1 MQVAEGK
8 QPFCDWDGLRTLR
21 FSAFRCL
28 VFSPL
33 YVGWITLLERITLP
47 RHSAVMAKTLL
58 DSLVWTPTFHSIFY
72 TWMAVTEGMSLRE
85 ACARTWRMLPTTVPA
100 SWVFWMPVQAVNFWF
115 VPVHLR
121 VTLVN
126 VISAGWSAVMS
137 GFNEYARCGAGSPPL
152 ALPECEQVCRR

>member
-1 MQVAEGK
+1 MLRGAASRYDFLSRRWPLITQSFTAGLLGVVGDSTMQVAEGK

-72 TWMAVTEGMSLRE
+72 T
-85 ACARTWRMLPTTVPA
+85 
-100 SWVFWMPVQAVNFWF
+100 
-115 VPVHLR
+115 
-121 VTLVN
+121 
-126 VISAGWSAVMS
+126 
-137 GFNEYARCGAGSPPL
+137 
-152 ALPECEQVCRR
+152 